1 MLHGED
7 KDHFLT
13 WWGRERGG
21 RERERD
27 REGLGRERERERERG
42 GEDSKRDRER
52 RKSTIE
58 KEWVLR

>member
-42 GEDSKRDRER
+42 EDSKRDRER